1 VDSGFRER
9 TLEREKQESTIF
21 GNGIG
26 FPHTINQVGNK
37 TILMLG
43 VLDETH
49 CEKGEVVDLIF
60 LVAIPPKIEDKME
73 TELLELY
80 D

>member
-1 VDSGFRER
+1 ASYQDYLIRMVDLLEEEDLVDSGFRER

-60 LVAIPPKIEDKME
+60 
-73 TELLELY
+73 
-80 D
+80 